1 FATLEKHLRLASFV
15 GEDALLAA
23 PNRNG
28 ILQPTKLL
36 SRLQEA
42 AFDIRPRFI
51 GIDNATDVFG
61 GNENDRGQVRQFINT
76 IMRGLAL
83 KTQSTVVMTAHPSAA
98 GLSSGSG
105 TSGSTTWSNSFRSRL
120 YFRRVKDRDEEPDPD
135 VRELEVKKLNYGR
148 IGAITQVHYFN
159 GVFGP
164 LEGETF
170 SVDRSAI
177 DLKIEEEF
185 LQLLDRFT
193 AQGRAVSDKPFA
205 RNYAPTQFSRTA
217 ADNDAP
223 RRNKRDHEKAMERL
237 FTKNKIRVEL

>member
-1 FATLEKHLRLASFV
+1 RQRHRCLRRQRKRSRPGAAIHQHHNARPCAQDAEHRRNDGAS
-15 GEDALLAA
+15 
-23 PNRNG
+23 
-28 ILQPTKLL
+28 
-36 SRLQEA
+36 
-42 AFDIRPRFI
+42 
-51 GIDNATDVFG
+51 
-61 GNENDRGQVRQFINT
+61 
-76 IMRGLAL
+76 
-83 KTQSTVVMTAHPSAA
+83 SAA

-159 GVFGP
+159 GVFVP

-193 AQGRAVSDKPFA
+193 AQGRAVS
-205 RNYAPTQFSRTA
+205 
-217 ADNDAP
+217 
-223 RRNKRDHEKAMERL
+223 
-237 FTKNKIRVEL
+237 